1 MLAVGALAAL
11 ALVGA
16 RATYLGTVSAGDLS
30 AQADV
35 SNRDGTTLIAP
46 RGAISTVDG
55 RVLATDDLKVDVIAS
70 PDDIADP
77 VGTARELAAVL
88 PVNQADLE
96 QLLSGGGKYAPV
108 FRGLP
113 LPRAERVRRL
123 KLPGIALVDVY
134 RRFLPAGPLA
144 AQVVGLT
151 DNDGAGIS
159 GIEAVENERL
169 TGTPGRRVRV
179 KDAYGSTLRV
189 IADRDPKPGADL
201 TLSLNSAIQ
210 DRTERI
216 LADVRREH
224 GAKRAMAVVMDP
236 RNGRVLA
243 LATVPGYDPNRRA
256 RLDQDL
262 TRNRPVVDMFE
273 PGSTFKIVTMSAALE
288 EGKVTPDTTFDL
300 PAVYRLYD
308 REIKESHRDYD
319 TTLTATQILEQSS
332 NVGTVKIAELVGKN
346 DLITWMKRFGFG
358 SPTGIDFPGE
368 SAGYLRPADEWYGF
382 SIGNIPIGQG
392 VSVTLM
398 QLARA
403 YSAIANRG
411 VLVTPRLVE
420 RVGDEAVP
428 MAPGTRIMS
437 TRTAREVDG
446 MLRKVVSE
454 NGTGSAAA
462 VRGFTVAGK
471 TGTAQKYDEQ
481 LGAYSDYRYMAS
493 FVGYLPADNPQLVIA
508 VAVDEPSSESIYGG
522 DVAAPAFERIAEFA
536 TNTLGIEP

>member
-1 MLAVGALAAL
+1 
-11 ALVGA
+11 
-16 RATYLGTVSAGDLS
+16 
-30 AQADV
+30 
-35 SNRDGTTLIAP
+35 
-46 RGAISTVDG
+46 
-55 RVLATDDLKVDVIAS
+55 
-70 PDDIADP
+70 
-77 VGTARELAAVL
+77 
-88 PVNQADLE
+88 
-96 QLLSGGGKYAPV
+96 
-108 FRGLP
+108 
-113 LPRAERVRRL
+113 
-123 KLPGIALVDVY
+123 
-134 RRFLPAGPLA
+134 
-144 AQVVGLT
+144 
-151 DNDGAGIS
+151 
-159 GIEAVENERL
+159 
-169 TGTPGRRVRV
+169 
-179 KDAYGSTLRV
+179 
-189 IADRDPKPGADL
+189 
-201 TLSLNSAIQ
+201 
-210 DRTERI
+210 
-216 LADVRREH
+216 
-224 GAKRAMAVVMDP
+224 
-236 RNGRVLA
+236 
-243 LATVPGYDPNRRA
+243 
-256 RLDQDL
+256 
-262 TRNRPVVDMFE
+262 
-273 PGSTFKIVTMSAALE
+273 
-288 EGKVTPDTTFDL
+288 
-300 PAVYRLYD
+300 D